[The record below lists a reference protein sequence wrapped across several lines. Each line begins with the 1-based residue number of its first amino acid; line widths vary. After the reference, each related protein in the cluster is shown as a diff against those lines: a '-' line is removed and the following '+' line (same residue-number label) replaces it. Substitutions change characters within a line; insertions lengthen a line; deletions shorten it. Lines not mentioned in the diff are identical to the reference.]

1 MLGTGGTSCFFPG
14 AVRPGDGD
22 RKVRS
27 VIELTLGDLVS
38 LEFFPRSR
46 PPTGDDS
53 EEARRWALLD
63 GASATFV
70 SVAGCARKAAAAAA
84 DDSDGAGLLLPRM
97 YADAAAMAAS
107 GATVSFVRAGYRK
120 AISKLFAKGLMAN
133 S

>member
-1 MLGTGGTSCFFPG
+1 MIFVEAGMLGTGGTSCFLLE

-27 VIELTLGDLVS
+27 VIELTLGVLES
-38 LEFFPRSR
+38 LEVFPRSR
-46 PPTGDDS
+46 PIGDDS
-53 EEARRWALLD
+53 EEARRWTLLD

-84 DDSDGAGLLLPRM
+84 DDNDGAGLLLPRM

-107 GATVSFVRAGYRK
+107 GAAVCFVRGGCR
-120 AISKLFAKGLMAN
+120 
-133 S
+133 